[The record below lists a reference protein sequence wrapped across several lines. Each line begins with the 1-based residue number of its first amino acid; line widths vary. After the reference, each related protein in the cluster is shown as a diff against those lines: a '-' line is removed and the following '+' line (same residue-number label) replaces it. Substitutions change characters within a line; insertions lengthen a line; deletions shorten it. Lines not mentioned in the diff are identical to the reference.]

1 MAESVGLNKGGG
13 RKRNLTIQLDEEI
26 IQQAKELAIRRNMSV
41 SGLVAQKLE
50 ELVEAEIRYQKAMAS
65 ALEAMEN
72 AEDLGGGTWSR
83 AELNEERL
91 KRFNK

>member
-1 MAESVGLNKGGG
+1 MAKSSGLDKGG

-26 IQQAKELAIRRNMSV
+26 IQQAKELAVRRNMSV

-50 ELVEAEIRYQKAMAS
+50 ELVEEEIRYQRAMAS
-65 ALEAMEN
+65 ALDSMYN

-83 AELNEERL
+83 EELYAERL